1 MFTHI
6 IKNRPV
12 KYIMRSM
19 LILFTTLLLIA
30 AFLYGVMRIL
40 TLGPSP
46 TAAKL
51 FVMSVRETSAV
62 YWLADLF
69 YSKDDIAA
77 FYATDAVNSEP
88 EMDASLISLP
98 SKVTEDT
105 NTENIVPV
113 ESSAD
118 ETTAPD
124 TQTAESLYSA
134 ETSAD
139 DTPKTNDGIE
149 IIDITGSTYYGKL
162 MIVTDPTRVLV
173 GVPDNYGEGYKGL
186 TVMQMTEKYGCVAG
200 MNAGGFNDPNGN
212 GTGAIPDGIVI
223 SDGKLLWGES
233 GSNYN
238 LAGID
243 GDGLLHVGTMSASH
257 ALDIGIQYAAS
268 YGPALVI
275 NGIPCNQHSSLG
287 GGLNP
292 RTVIGQRADGAM
304 LLLVINGR
312 QINSLGATLDDLVE
326 IMLKYDAVNA
336 TNLDGGSSSLM
347 IYNDECITDSAYVF
361 GVRAIPTAILVKK

>member
-1 MFTHI
+1 
-6 IKNRPV
+6 
-12 KYIMRSM
+12 M
-19 LILFTTLLLIA
+19 LILFTTLLLIT

-46 TAAKL
+46 SAARL

-69 YSKDDIAA
+69 YSKEDIAA
-77 FYATDAVNSEP
+77 FYAVDAVNEEP

-98 SKVTEDT
+98 SDNAGDT
-105 NTENIVPV
+105 NAETAEAAIPDSKNTKPD
-113 ESSAD
+113 ESSVSKT
-118 ETTAPD
+118 EPPG
-124 TQTAESLYSA
+124 TQTE
-134 ETSAD
+134 
-139 DTPKTNDGIE
+139 PRKTDNGIE
-149 IIDITGSTYYGKL
+149 VIDITGSTYYGKL
-162 MIVTDPTRVLV
+162 MIVADPTRVLV
-173 GVPDNYGEGYKGL
+173 GVPDNFGEGYKGL
-186 TVMQMTEKYGCVAG
+186 TVMQMIEKYGCVAG
-200 MNAGGFNDPNGN
+200 MNAGGFNDPNGK
-212 GTGAIPDGIVI
+212 GTGAVPDGIVI

-233 GSNYN
+233 DSNYN

-243 GDGLLHVGTMSASH
+243 GEGLLHVGTMSASH
-257 ALDIGIQYAAS
+257 ALDIGIKYAAS
-268 YGPALVI
+268 FGPALVI
-275 NGIPCNQHSSLG
+275 NGVPCNQRSLFG

-347 IYNDECITDSAYVF
+347 IYNGECITDSAYVF
-361 GVRAIPTAILVKK
+361 GVRAIPTAILVKQ